1 MLWLF
6 GEIWLWLFA
15 AFVLGL
21 ALAGA
26 TYYAMRRRTTADGD
40 RATGPTAPPLS
51 DTERTT
57 LMRRVDPDHDPA
69 HGARR
74 PPYGTEDAP
83 AEGRLH
89 GVLPLTPSEW
99 RERNDW
105 PDERD
110 IAIAE
115 ENRPRPQG

>member
-26 TYYAMRRRTTADGD
+26 TYYAMRRRSTANDDRTT
-40 RATGPTAPPLS
+40 TPTAPAAS

-57 LMRRVDPDHDPA
+57 LMRRVEPDHAPA
-69 HGARR
+69 HEGER
-74 PPYGTEDAP
+74 PPFGTGEAP
-83 AEGRLH
+83 TVGRLH

-99 RERNDW
+99 HARNEW

-115 ENRPRPQG
+115 ENRPRRQG